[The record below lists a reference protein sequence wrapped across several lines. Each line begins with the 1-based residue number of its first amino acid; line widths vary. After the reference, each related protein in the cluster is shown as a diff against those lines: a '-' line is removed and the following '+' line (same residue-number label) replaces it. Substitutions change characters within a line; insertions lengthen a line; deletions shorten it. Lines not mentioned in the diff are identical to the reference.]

1 MLGDHYTARMTAL
14 ARFSIG
20 HPRWVLFLLG
30 GITLLLG
37 SGLLRLDTEVGY
49 RAFLGKRHPAVVEL
63 DAFVSRFGAGLPMA
77 AVWSCGGSSPCESV
91 FDEAS
96 LRMAHRVTSA
106 LVAVPG
112 VQRVDSP
119 ATTGLLAP
127 ARFGLPRARLLA
139 PEGRPAADINILAAR
154 ALSDETWVHQIVSAD
169 GRSGAVLVTL
179 ESSDG
184 KTSRRVFDALSRALD
199 EARVVGFEFALVGGP
214 VEFVVAGDE
223 LQYHTARIIPLMLA
237 LVAVI
242 LLVLF
247 RSWLPATISLAAVGL
262 AVVWT
267 FGLLGWLRWPL
278 NSLTSALAPLILV
291 IGVCDAIHVLA
302 RFAAEE
308 VTGRSEE
315 RVLAACSEVGPTCTL
330 TTLTTAVGFAS
341 FAGTG
346 LESVARFGLSAA
358 FGVLAALFTSFT
370 LLPIVLRSL
379 RGAAPSE
386 FQTAAHWERGLTRLV
401 AWSGTRHRSVLGATG
416 LICAVSLWG
425 VTQLVVEA
433 SFEDLYG
440 EDSKVVRWTREV
452 ALALRQP
459 ETLEIE
465 LRPPAQTEP
474 GSPLA
479 LSVLA
484 DVERGLQRIDGLGPT
499 LSVLAP
505 LRVLHRLVRGG
516 ELDPE
521 TSEGQGLLRLLRAED
536 PGGVALLVDF
546 RTNALRVSAQAEKLP
561 QERLNASLRDVHA
574 LLASELPPGW
584 TAVVTGPLA
593 VVQQLVEAISRAQ
606 LQSFV
611 VAFSIVLA
619 LVAVYLRSLLG
630 ATLVLVPTLVPVVFT
645 LGAMGAL
652 GIRLD
657 VGTSMVAA
665 VLLGLAVDDALH
677 VVVPFYERRKAASS
691 AATALEAAV
700 RSRGRALCTT
710 SLALGVGFFALSL
723 SPWKS
728 IASFGVVSGIGI
740 LGALVANLVVL
751 PALLVAAES
760 TRSGANG
767 LRRRRARD

>member
-1 MLGDHYTARMTAL
+1 MTAL

-20 HPRWVLFLLG
+20 NPRWVLFLLG

-37 SGLLRLDTEVGY
+37 AGLPRLETEVGY

-77 AVWSCGGSSPCESV
+77 AVWSCGESSPCESV

-96 LRMAHRVTSA
+96 LRMAHRVASA

-119 ATTGLLAP
+119 ATTRLLAP
-127 ARFGLPRARLLA
+127 ARFGLPRARRLA
-139 PEGRPAADINILAAR
+139 PEGRPAEDIDVLAVR
-154 ALSDETWVHQIVSAD
+154 ALLDATWVHQIVSAD

-184 KTSRRVFDALSRALD
+184 RTSRRVFDALSRALD
-199 EARVVGFEFALVGGP
+199 EERVAGFEFALVGGP

-223 LQYHTARIIPLMLA
+223 LQHHTARLIPLLLA
-237 LVAVI
+237 LVAAV
-242 LLVLF
+242 LLLLF
-247 RSWLPATISLAAVGL
+247 RTWLPAAISLAAVGL
-262 AVVWT
+262 AVLWT

-308 VTGRSEE
+308 VTGRVDE
-315 RVLAACSEVGPTCTL
+315 RILAACSEVGPTCAL
-330 TTLTTAVGFAS
+330 TTLTTAAGFAS

-358 FGVLAALFTSFT
+358 FGVLVTLFPSFK
-370 LLPIVLRSL
+370 LLPIVLRGL
-379 RGAAPSE
+379 RGDASTQAR
-386 FQTAAHWERGLTRLV
+386 TAARWERALTRLV
-401 AWSGTRHRSVLGATG
+401 AWSGMRSRVVLGATG

-425 VTQLVVEA
+425 VAQLVVEA

-440 EDSKVVRWTREV
+440 EDSTVVRWTREV

-474 GSPLA
+474 VSPLA
-479 LSVLA
+479 LTLLA

-505 LRVLHRLVRGG
+505 LRALHRLIRGH
-516 ELDPE
+516 ELDTE
-521 TSEGQGLLRLLRAED
+521 TSEAQSLLRLLRAED
-536 PGGVALLVDF
+536 PGGVALLVDS
-546 RTNALRVSAQAEKLP
+546 RTSALRVSAQAEKLP
-561 QERLNASLRDVHA
+561 QERLNASLREVHA
-574 LLASELPPGW
+574 LLAAELPPGW
-584 TAVVTGPLA
+584 SAVVTGPLA
-593 VVQQLVEAISRAQ
+593 VVQQLVDALSRAQ
-606 LQSFV
+606 LQSFA
-611 VAFSIVLA
+611 VAFTIVLA
-619 LVAVYLRSLLG
+619 LVAGYLRSLLG
-630 ATLVLVPTLVPVVFT
+630 AALVLVPTLVPVVLT

-657 VGTSMVAA
+657 VGTAMVAA

-677 VVVPFYERRKAASS
+677 LVVPFHAQRKAASS
-691 AATALEAAV
+691 AATAIEAAV

-710 SLALGVGFFALSL
+710 SLALSVGFFALAL

-740 LGALVANLVVL
+740 LGALLADLVVL
-751 PALLVAAES
+751 PALLVAADR
-760 TRSGANG
+760 TPWGNG
-767 LRRRRARD
+767 LLRRRARD